1 MIINTHIN
9 INTIQIIIKFHN
21 KTNIIEINDGDDYK
35 KIILKIV
42 DKMNMKKN
50 PKGLNFD
57 DNYFIINNNRLLT
70 KYNFNKLKILNKLEN
85 NSIFYIE
92 KKIKGGIFDML
103 ADLLD
108 GLLTLLT
115 NLGGLI
121 DNIIKLFINIMEII
135 PTVFS
140 PGKVIDDVMY
150 ASTSGVAQ
158 VFKAFLEK
166 IDFGQSEPDNKGD
179 GGPFGVN
186 DKQRAICV
194 PPSFVNLLIL
204 VLCPPLALFMFKG
217 IGGWFGVIICS
228 LLTYYLYYFPGFIY
242 AALHILC

>member
-1 MIINTHIN
+1 MDIN
-9 INTIQIIIKFHN
+9 IHTNTIQIIIKFHN

-179 GGPFGVN
+179 GGPFGVTE
-186 DKQRAICV
+186 KKRAICI

-204 VLCPPLALFMFKG
+204 VLCPPLALFMFTG
-217 IGGWFGVIICS
+217 IGGWFTVITCS
-228 LLTYYLYYFPGFIY
+228 LLTYYLYYFPGFIF

>member
-1 MIINTHIN
+1 MDIN
-9 INTIQIIIKFHN
+9 IHTNTIQIIIKFHN

-70 KYNFNKLKILNKLEN
+70 KSNFNKLNKIQN

-92 KKIKGGIFDML
+92 KKIKGGIFDIL

-115 NLGGLI
+115 NLGGLLE
-121 DNIIKLFINIMEII
+121 NIIKLFVNIMEII

-140 PGKVIDDVMY
+140 PSKVIDDVMY

-166 IDFGQSEPDNKGD
+166 IDFSQSEPDNKGD

-186 DKQRAICV
+186 DKKRAICV

-217 IGGWFGVIICS
+217 IGGWFGIIICS

-242 AALHILC
+242 AALHIL

>member
-1 MIINTHIN
+1 MNININ

-21 KTNIIEINDGDDYK
+21 KTNLIEINDGDDYNK
-35 KIILKIV
+35 LLLKIV
-42 DKMNMKKN
+42 DKMKMKKN

-57 DNYFIINNNRLLT
+57 ANYFIVNNNRLLT
-70 KYNFNKLKILNKLEN
+70 KFNFNNLNKLNKIQN

-92 KKIKGGIFDML
+92 KKIKGGIFDMI

-108 GLLTLLT
+108 GLVTLVT
-115 NLGGLI
+115 NLGGLVE
-121 DNIIKLFINIMEII
+121 NIIKLFVNIMEMI
-135 PTVFS
+135 PSLFS
-140 PGKVIDDVMY
+140 PGKVIDDIMY
-150 ASTSGVAQ
+150 ASTSGVVQ
-158 VFKAFLEK
+158 VFQAFLEK
-166 IDFGQSEPDNKGD
+166 IDFSQSEPDNKGD
-179 GGPFGVN
+179 GGPFGVT
-186 DKQRAICV
+186 DTKRAICI

-217 IGGWFGVIICS
+217 IGGWFGIIICS